1 VTPEA
6 ASGLTTRGRVALA
19 VAGTVYLVG
28 WAFGMQ
34 EATPVAIGLA
44 LAVLGGVVWV
54 RLGVRPMELIRRLPP
69 ERLEG
74 DSVTV
79 RLELRAE
86 SGTLPSSAVVVDD
99 AGELG
104 RHVTE
109 ADDRHG
115 ALRAEYGLDH
125 VPRGRYRLSGAMLLV
140 EDPFGLVRR
149 VMPLGRED
157 ALSVYPR
164 LVELGGLFSEGG
176 VPGGAGRR
184 LLLSRVAGYDVHGV
198 RDHQPGES
206 LRAVH
211 WKSSARRRRL
221 MVKEFED
228 TPRDEAAVILD
239 ARRGFDRGT
248 RPDSSFDLAVRAAG
262 SLLRAVSVSGQPVG
276 LHVSGRVPER
286 RRVATYETDWP
297 AALEL
302 LARVRA
308 DGARSLAATL
318 VARDELEAV
327 RIWVVTSDLA
337 DSVVDR
343 LVGLA
348 ASRRDV
354 AVAYVDAASFASE
367 GEEAPA
373 AVSRAARLRL
383 AAAAIPVAE
392 LGRGCDLAAR
402 LGSAGRREARELV
415 EAR

>member
-6 ASGLTTRGRVALA
+6 ASGLTTRGRVALGVA
-19 VAGTVYLVG
+19 VAIYLVG

-34 EATPVAIGLA
+34 EATPIALGLA
-44 LAVLGGVVWV
+44 LACLGALAWV
-54 RLGVRPMELIRRLPP
+54 RLGVRPMDLVRRLPP

-79 RLELRAE
+79 RLELRPQA
-86 SGTLPSSAVVVDD
+86 GTIPSSAVVADD

-104 RHVTE
+104 RHVAE
-109 ADDRHG
+109 ADEGDG
-115 ALRAEYGLDH
+115 ALRAGYQLVQ
-125 VPRGRYRLSGAMLLV
+125 VPRGRYRLAGATLLV

-149 VMPLGRED
+149 VLPLGRED

-164 LVELGGLFSEGG
+164 LVDLGGLFSEGG

-184 LLLSRVAGYDVHGV
+184 LLLSRVSGYDVHGV

-228 TPRDEAAVILD
+228 TPRDEAAVVLD
-239 ARRGFDRGT
+239 ARGGLDRGV

-262 SLLRAVSVSGQPVG
+262 SLLRAVSMSGQPVG

-302 LARVRA
+302 LARVRP
-308 DGARSLAATL
+308 DGMRSLAATL
-318 VARDELEAV
+318 VAREELEAV

-337 DSVVDR
+337 DGVVDR

-348 ASRRDV
+348 AARREV
-354 AVAYVDAASFASE
+354 AVAYVDSASFAD
-367 GEEAPA
+367 GEDDAPPPLA
-373 AVSRAARLRL
+373 RGPRLRL
-383 AAAAIPVAE
+383 AAAGIPVAE
-392 LGRGCDLAAR
+392 LRQGGDLAAR
-402 LGSAGRREARELV
+402 LGSAGRRDARELA

>member
-1 VTPEA
+1 
-6 ASGLTTRGRVALA
+6 VALA
-19 VAGTVYLVG
+19 VAVAVYLVG

-44 LAVLGGVVWV
+44 LAVLGGLAWV
-54 RLGVRPMELIRRLPP
+54 RLGVRPMELVRRLPP

-79 RLELRAE
+79 RLELRPQA
-86 SGTLPSSAVVVDD
+86 GTMPSSAVVVDD

-104 RHVTE
+104 RHVAE
-109 ADDRHG
+109 AEDRDG
-115 ALRAEYGLDH
+115 ALCAAYRLVR
-125 VPRGRYRLSGAMLLV
+125 VPRGRYRLTGATLLV

-149 VMPLGRED
+149 VLPLGRED

-228 TPRDEAAVILD
+228 TPRDEAAVVLD
-239 ARRGFDRGT
+239 ARAGLDRGT
-248 RPDSSFDLAVRAAG
+248 PPDSSFELAVRAAG

-276 LHVSGRVPER
+276 LHVAGRVPER

-308 DGARSLAATL
+308 QGSRSLAATL
-318 VARDELEAV
+318 VAREELEAV

-337 DSVVDR
+337 DAVVDR
-343 LVGLA
+343 LIGLA
-348 ASRRDV
+348 AARRDV
-354 AVAYVDAASFASE
+354 AVAYVDAASFCAADE
-367 GEEAPA
+367 DAPP
-373 AVSRAARLRL
+373 SMTRAARLRL
-383 AAAAIPVAE
+383 AAAGIPVAE
-392 LGRGCDLAAR
+392 LRRGDDLAAR
-402 LGSAGRREARELV
+402 LGSAGRREARELA